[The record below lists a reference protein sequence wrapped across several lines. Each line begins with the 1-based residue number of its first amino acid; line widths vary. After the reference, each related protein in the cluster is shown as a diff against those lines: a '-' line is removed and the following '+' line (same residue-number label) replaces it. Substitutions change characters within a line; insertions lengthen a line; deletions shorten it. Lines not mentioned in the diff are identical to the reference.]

1 MTGSEVL
8 AQATELEDMDL
19 SKTSLQRLR
28 CATNLLDGFHRGLFG
43 FLHAPKR
50 TLSVN
55 FPVEMDDG
63 SVQIFQGFRVL
74 HNQILGPGKGG
85 IRYHPA
91 LSVEEVQFLAAEMTW
106 KCALVDIPFGG
117 AKGGVVCDPKV
128 LSEDELRRI
137 TRRYITELGD
147 AIGPNTDIPAPDM
160 YTNAQ
165 TMAWIYDTYEVLH
178 PRRNNRSVVTGK
190 PIELGGSHGRREAT
204 ARGALYATQRFL
216 EQTTLCGFQD
226 LSDVRV
232 AVQGF
237 GNVGAI
243 AAQLFAEAGA
253 IIVAVSDSQGG
264 IYDERGLDI
273 EAVLAYK
280 QTHNTVVGVPET
292 MSITNADLLELD
304 CDILIPAAQSNQIH
318 KGNAARIKA
327 KLIVEAANGPTTP
340 GADAILLE
348 NGVHL
353 LPDILVNAG
362 GVVVSYYE
370 WVQNFEHEQWEL
382 ELINQKLKQKIH
394 KAVDRVVDRWGALSA
409 EAERAQSNVPSD
421 RQADEHCP
429 CYPVDLRTAA
439 LVATIEHLVKVTL
452 SRGIWP

>member
-1 MTGSEVL
+1 MTESEAMVQP
-8 AQATELEDMDL
+8 ADLEDMDL
-19 SKTSLQRLR
+19 SKTSIQRLR

-55 FPVEMDDG
+55 FPVEMDNG

-178 PRRNNRSVVTGK
+178 PRRNNRPVVTGK

-226 LSDVRV
+226 LSGVRV

-273 EAVLAYK
+273 ETVLAYK

-292 MSITNADLLELD
+292 MSITNTDLLELD

-348 NGVHL
+348 NGIHL

-382 ELINQKLKQKIH
+382 ELINQKLKHKIN

-409 EAERAQSNVPSD
+409 EAERAQSDGQS
-421 RQADEHCP
+421 DEHCP

-439 LVATIEHLVKVTL
+439 LVASIEHLVKVTL

>member
-1 MTGSEVL
+1 MTNSER
-8 AQATELEDMDL
+8 QKTCSDPEELDL
-19 SKTSLQRLR
+19 LKISFQRLQ
-28 CATNLLDGFHRGLFG
+28 CATRLLDGFHRGLFG

-50 TLSVN
+50 TISVS

-63 SVQIFQGFRVL
+63 SVQIFEGFRVV
-74 HNQILGPGKGG
+74 HNRVLGPGKGG
-85 IRYHPA
+85 VRYHPD
-91 LSVEEVQFLAAEMTW
+91 LTMGEVKFLAAEMTW
-106 KCALVDIPFGG
+106 KCALVNIPFGG
-117 AKGGVVCDPKV
+117 AKGGVVCDPKA

-147 AIGPNTDIPAPDM
+147 NIGPNSDIPAPDM

-165 TMAWIYDTYEVLH
+165 TMAWIYDTYDVMH
-178 PRRNNRSVVTGK
+178 PRLNNRPVVTGK
-190 PIELGGSHGRREAT
+190 PIELGGSLGRREAT

-216 EQTTLCGFQD
+216 AQTTLCGFRE
-226 LSDVRV
+226 LSGVRV
-232 AVQGF
+232 VVQGF

-243 AAQLFAEAGA
+243 AAQLFSEAGA
-253 IIVAVSDSQGG
+253 IVVAVSDSQGG

-280 QTHNTVVGVPET
+280 QVHQTVVGLADT
-292 MSITNADLLELD
+292 MSITNEDLLELA

-318 KGNAARIKA
+318 KGNAGRIKA
-327 KLIVEAANGPTTP
+327 KLVVEAANGPTTP
-340 GADAILLE
+340 SADEILFN

-382 ELINQKLKQKIH
+382 EVVNRKLQHKIH
-394 KAVDRVVDRWGALSA
+394 KAVDRVVDRWGELSA
-409 EAERAQSNVPSD
+409 QQQQASSKEEEGEACACTPI
-421 RQADEHCP
+421 
-429 CYPVDLRTAA
+429 DLRTAA
-439 LVATIEHLVKVTL
+439 LVSSIEHLVKVTL
-452 SRGIWP
+452 ARGIWP

>member
-1 MTGSEVL
+1 MTMSE
-8 AQATELEDMDL
+8 AQAYPIDQEDLDL
-19 SKTSLQRLR
+19 LKTSMQRLQ
-28 CATNLLDGFHRGLFG
+28 CATSLLDGFHRGLFG
-43 FLHAPKR
+43 FLHSPKR
-50 TLSVN
+50 TISVN

-63 SVQIFQGFRVL
+63 SVQVFQGFRVV
-74 HNQILGPGKGG
+74 HNRVLGPGKGG
-85 IRYHPA
+85 VRYHPD
-91 LSVEEVQFLAAEMTW
+91 LTVEEVQFLAAEMTW
-106 KCALVDIPFGG
+106 KCALVNIPFGG

-147 AIGPNTDIPAPDM
+147 NIGPNSDIPAPDM

-165 TMAWIYDTYEVLH
+165 TMAWIYDTYEVMH
-178 PRRNNRSVVTGK
+178 PRRNNRPVVTGK
-190 PIELGGSHGRREAT
+190 PIELGGSFGRLEAT
-204 ARGALYATQRFL
+204 ARGALFATQRFL

-226 LSDVRV
+226 LAGVRV

-243 AAQLFAEAGA
+243 AAQLFDEAGA
-253 IIVAVSDSQGG
+253 TIIAVSDSQGG

-280 QTHNTVVGVPET
+280 RTHHTVVGVPET
-292 MSITNADLLELD
+292 MSITNDDLLALD

-318 KGNAARIKA
+318 KGNAACVKA
-327 KLIVEAANGPTTP
+327 KLVVEAANGPTTP
-340 GADAILLE
+340 AADEILFK
-348 NGVHL
+348 NGVYL

-370 WVQNFEHEQWEL
+370 WVQNFENEQWEL
-382 ELINQKLKQKIH
+382 EVVNRKLQHKIN
-394 KAVDRVVDRWGALSA
+394 KAVDRVVDRWGELSA
-409 EAERAQSNVPSD
+409 EKQHEPSNEEVGD
-421 RQADEHCP
+421 TGP
-429 CYPVDLRTAA
+429 CMPVDLRTAA
-439 LVATIEHLVKVTL
+439 LVSSIEHLVKVTL